1 MAHTD
6 TAPSGGETQAET
18 ETGLLLRGSV
28 LGMPASFLGAVK
40 GGELKE
46 LAGVVST
53 RKTLSSF
60 LADLA
65 NALGKTGGEA
75 GDKLTRLLGQPKIT
89 LEEVGVRYTGGDKSV
104 AQFVAGVRAG
114 AVGLLFTL
122 LKQLGDDSGGF
133 LVGVDLE
140 FGGTALASNPLHG
153 VVGDIILKRLSV
165 HYASTPLEDV
175 PACSIDELPKA
186 DELALAKI
194 PEGDGSNFSQGFNL
208 DADIS
213 IGDLNLFDVVDAP
226 KEEQAG
232 EQPAAP
238 RQQSL
243 EKKQET
249 GLAEGHTFWKSVD
262 RSIGPVSVRR
272 VGLSYDAPRVGI
284 KLDAGL
290 RLSSITLSLEGL
302 GISYRIDKLTTDAG
316 AIWRNLQFHLDGAGL
331 AFDQGPLTISGG
343 LLKVSDEG
351 LRLDG
356 ALLIRAKAFTIS
368 ALASYA
374 ELDGTFSFFA
384 FAALHKELGGPPCFF
399 VTGLAFGFGVNRALE
414 LPSINEVQDY
424 PLIKAAVDPNYLGK
438 DLPLPDISAK
448 LDQYMKPSPGSFWM
462 AAGVRFTSFG
472 QMDSVAL
479 LSLSLGTQTEIEVLG
494 LSRIRVPKEGEREL
508 AYAELA
514 IKAVVAP
521 ESGVLSIEGRL
532 TGNSYILR
540 KDFKLRGGFAFYSWF
555 SGQHAGDF
563 VVSLGGYHSRFQP
576 PAHYPRPDLV
586 EFNCRTGDIAIQ
598 GSCYF
603 ALCPSAIMAGGRL
616 SVVYQSGG
624 IKAWFIAYADF
635 LIQWKP
641 LYYDVAVGASIGVA
655 LSIKVWGVRMSVTGE
670 LAAKVQLHGPPLGG
684 KARISYYC
692 VSFTVSFG
700 AGKSIPLP
708 LVWEDSR
715 DPEKSFVHA
724 FLPDPGFMRIAIT
737 DGLLEERRN
746 GQESVPVVNPHQLVL
761 NCESLVPATAVKFG
775 CGKPDDGQVVKPSNG
790 RPPAKLGVRP
800 MDKKSFYSCITATLT
815 TSNGATADARECLRQ
830 YIDCSA
836 VTRKVPS
843 ALWATEKFDAHVVP
857 APDAQM
863 IDNALVGLE
872 IRTKPGPRPS
882 ETEPMDLDVLAYERR
897 SKRFQWTRAKPTDE
911 LRGSAIASVSETV
924 MERAVRRRREDIVA
938 VLRQTK
944 PEIMDA
950 GTICLEMLKNRAP
963 FMFQARP
970 VPARVGQ
977 YPPRDYAE
985 V

>member
-1 MAHTD
+1 MSIVAHTD
-6 TAPSGGETQAET
+6 TSPSGGETQAET

-46 LAGVVST
+46 LAGAVST

-60 LADLA
+60 LDDVAD
-65 NALGKTGGEA
+65 ALGKTGGEA
-75 GDKLTRLLGQPKIT
+75 SDKLTKLLGQPDIT
-89 LEEVGVRYTGGDKSV
+89 LEEVGVRYTRGDKSV
-104 AQFVAGVRAG
+104 VQFVAGVRAG

-122 LKQLGDDSGGF
+122 LRQFGDDSGGF

-140 FGGTALASNPLHG
+140 FGRTALASNPLRG
-153 VVGDIILKRLSV
+153 LVGDIVLKRLSV
-165 HYASTPLEDV
+165 HYASKPLEDV

-194 PEGDGSNFSQGFNL
+194 PEGDGSNFPQGFNL

-213 IGDLNLFDVVDAP
+213 IGDLNLF
-226 KEEQAG
+226 
-232 EQPAAP
+232 AAP
-238 RQQSL
+238 RQESL
-243 EKKQET
+243 EEKQDT
-249 GLAEGHTFWKSVD
+249 GLAESHTFWKSVD

-272 VGLSYDAPRVGI
+272 VGLSYDAPRVAI

-316 AIWRNLQFHLDGAGL
+316 AIWRNLQFHLDGAGV

-343 LLKVSDEG
+343 LLKVGDEG

-438 DLPLPDISAK
+438 DLSLPDISGK

-479 LSLSLGTQTEIEVLG
+479 LSLSLGTQTEIDVLG
-494 LSRIRVPKEGEREL
+494 LSRIRVPKEGKREL

-521 ESGVLSIEGRL
+521 ESGVLSVEGRL
-532 TGNSYILR
+532 TENSYILR

-586 EFNCRTGDIAIQ
+586 EFNCRTGDVAIQ

-603 ALCPSAIMAGGRL
+603 ALCPSAIMTGGRL
-616 SVVYQSGG
+616 SVVYQSGS

-641 LYYDVAVGASIGVA
+641 LYYDVGVGVSIGVA
-655 LSIKVWGVRMSVTGE
+655 LRLKVAFVRINVTVE
-670 LAAKVQLHGPPLGG
+670 LGAEVQLHGPPLGG
-684 KARISYYC
+684 RARISCYC

-700 AGKSIPLP
+700 AGKSIPPP
-708 LVWEDSR
+708 LVWEDAEE
-715 DPEKSFVHA
+715 PEKSFVQA

-746 GQESVPVVNPHQLVL
+746 GQESVPVVNPHRLVL
-761 NCESLVPATAVKFG
+761 NCESLVPATTVKFG
-775 CGKPDDGQVVKPSNG
+775 FGKPDDAQVVKPTNG
-790 RPPAKLGVRP
+790 RPPAELGVRP
-800 MDKKSFYSCITATLT
+800 MDKRLFYSCITATLT
-815 TSNGATADARECLRQ
+815 TSDGATADAREYLDK
-830 YIDCSA
+830 YIYCSA

-843 ALWATEKFDAHVVP
+843 ALWATEKLDAHVVP

-872 IRTKPGPRPS
+872 IRTKPGPCPS
-882 ETEPMDLDVLAYERR
+882 KTEPMDLDVLAYERR
-897 SKRFQWTRAKPTDE
+897 CKCFQWTRAKPTDE
-911 LRGSAIASVSETV
+911 LPGSAIKSVSETV
-924 MERAVRRRREDIVA
+924 MGCAVRKRREDIVA

-944 PEIMDA
+944 PQIMDA
-950 GTICLEMLKNRAP
+950 GTICLKVLAQRAP